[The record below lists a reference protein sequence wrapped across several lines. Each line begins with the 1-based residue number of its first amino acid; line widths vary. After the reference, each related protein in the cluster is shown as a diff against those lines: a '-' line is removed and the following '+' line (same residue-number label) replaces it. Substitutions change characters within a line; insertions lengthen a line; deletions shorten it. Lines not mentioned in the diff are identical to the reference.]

1 MVNLGKNKRRGP
13 VYAVVD
19 LETTGTSVKTG
30 SRIIQIGCVLVQD
43 GQIINEFETKINP
56 RTVVP
61 LTIEQLTGIT
71 NKGVKGAPL
80 FEDVAPTLK
89 SLLDGTI
96 FVAHNVNFDFPFLNA
111 EFERAGEA
119 PLTIPAI
126 DTVTLSQILMPTAPS
141 FRLRDLT
148 SYLEIDHD
156 HPHSAVSDA
165 VATGHLLM
173 ELLKRLDRLPTKTL
187 QSIVDLDLKLPQQTS
202 WLFNRA
208 LNERAINPKPLSEEH
223 YVSNG
228 LVLHK
233 VRPAGVATAQTISR
247 YPGTKRQKRY
257 LFGDGLEYRPVQAK
271 MMNAI
276 YNQFSQEEPVRQMV
290 VEAGTG
296 IGKTL
301 GYLLPLAYLTYP
313 DHRIVVSTATNLL
326 QQQVAQQAVATLNTR
341 LPFELTAVVVKGN
354 DHYLNLERFAH
365 SLAVHEDSQLVQQLK
380 ARMLVW
386 LLQTTTGDLDE
397 LNLNAQ
403 QAAFFIDVRHRGVR
417 SLNRQSPFYQDDF
430 LVRRARQVDTAN
442 LIITNHAYLVAHA
455 EELGGG
461 DSGAFLV
468 VDEAQ
473 HLSRAVLKQSRQ
485 TLTFARVMMI
495 LHQLQSLVN
504 HTDEQNL
511 VTLFE
516 DLPLGAYNVEL
527 LASDLRELERCLL
540 DLQQAL
546 YGMVQGNRDDEL
558 IEQAI
563 DNRKLAGL
571 LSPTNPI
578 MIGLEQAL
586 ASINLHFTALHH
598 LFSGRSESWLA
609 ADRYIMSQFASHLT
623 SLKDATKMIK
633 EASHLLATQSEA
645 TVFWL
650 TIRQG
655 GEQSSLKLSGGLL
668 VANHYLSRMVYP
680 HFLNHLFVGATL
692 FTSGRSAYIF
702 NQLDLDRKYVRTKRF
717 ASPFDYGQNARLF
730 IAKDAP
736 IPGAKLGD
744 EYVEYLA
751 RMIYQLATKT
761 QCQTMVLFN
770 SLLTIEQV
778 YAKLR
783 NTDLF
788 NQRDIL
794 AQGISGNREKLL
806 KQFATGT
813 NSILMGAAS
822 FWEGIDLPREQLE
835 LLVITRLPFDAP
847 NEIINRAQSA
857 LMKAEGKNPFYQV
870 ELPKVTTRLRQ
881 GLGRLLRTPADRGVA
896 VLLDPR
902 LESKRYGKTIRA
914 ALPDDLPV
922 VAERSDLIIVKTK
935 KFLKGFDSS
944 TIN

>member
-1 MVNLGKNKRRGP
+1 MVSLAKKKRRGP

-43 GQIINEFETKINP
+43 GQVINEFETKINP

-61 LTIEQLTGIT
+61 LTIEQLTGIK
-71 NKGVKGAPL
+71 NNDVKDAPL

-89 SLLDGTI
+89 SLLDDTI

-148 SYLEIDHD
+148 SYLAIDHNQ
-156 HPHSAVSDA
+156 PHSAVSDA
-165 VATGHLLM
+165 VATAHLLI
-173 ELLKRLDRLPTKTL
+173 ELLKRLADLPTITL
-187 QSIVDLDLKLPQQTS
+187 QSIVDLQLTLPQKTA
-202 WLFNRA
+202 WLFERELAKRA
-208 LNERAINPKPLSEEH
+208 VEPQPLKEEL

-233 VRPAGVATAQTISR
+233 VRPVSVPTAQVAGK
-247 YPGTKRQKRY
+247 YPATKRQKKY
-257 LFGDGLEYRPVQAK
+257 LFGDDLAYRPLQSK

-276 YNQFSQEEPVRQMV
+276 YNQFSQDEPVRQLV
-290 VEAGTG
+290 LEAGTG
-296 IGKTL
+296 TGKTL

-326 QQQVAQQAVATLNTR
+326 QQQVAKQTVAILNDH
-341 LPFELTAVVVKGN
+341 LPFQLTAVVVKGN
-354 DHYLNLERFAH
+354 DHYLSIDRFAH
-365 SLAVHEDSQLVQQLK
+365 SLAVHEDSQLAQALK

-386 LLQTTTGDLDE
+386 LLETTTGDLDE

-403 QAAFFIDVRHRGVR
+403 QAAYFIEVRHRGVR
-417 SLNRQSPFYQDDF
+417 TLNKQSPFYQDDF
-430 LVRRARQVDTAN
+430 LVRRARQVATAN
-442 LIITNHAYLVAHA
+442 LIITNHAYLVAHPA
-455 EELGGG
+455 ELGG
-461 DSGAFLV
+461 DDRGAFLV

-473 HLSRAVLKQSRQ
+473 HLSRAVLRQSRQ

-495 LHQLQSLVN
+495 LHQLQNLVN
-504 HTDEQNL
+504 QTGEQNL

-516 DLPLGAYNVEL
+516 NLPLGAYNVEL
-527 LASDLRELERCLL
+527 LASDLRELEGRLV
-540 DLQQAL
+540 DFQQAL
-546 YGMVQGNRDDEL
+546 YGLVKGGQDGEL
-558 IEQAI
+558 VEQAI
-563 DNRKLAGL
+563 DNRQLAGML
-571 LSPTNPI
+571 APTNPL
-578 MIGLEQAL
+578 MVGLEQAL
-586 ASINLHFTALHH
+586 SAINLHFTALNH
-598 LFSGRSESWLA
+598 LFSSRSETWLA
-609 ADRYIMSQFASHLT
+609 TDRYLMTQFASQLAG
-623 SLKDATKMIK
+623 LKEATRMIK
-633 EASHLLATQSEA
+633 EAGQLLASQPEA
-645 TVFWL
+645 CVFWL

-655 GEQSSLKLSGGLL
+655 DEQSTLKLSGGLL
-668 VANHYLSRMVYP
+668 VANHYLSREVYP

-702 NQLDLDRKYVRTKRF
+702 NQLDLDRKQVRVKRF

-730 IAKDAP
+730 VAKDAP
-736 IPGAKLGD
+736 APGATAGED
-744 EYVEYLA
+744 YIDYLA
-751 RMIYQLATKT
+751 KMIYQLATKT

-813 NSILMGAAS
+813 NSLLMGAAS
-822 FWEGIDLPREQLE
+822 FWEGIDLPKEQLE
-835 LLVITRLPFDAP
+835 LLVVTRLPFDSP
-847 NEIINRAQSA
+847 NDVINRAQSA
-857 LMKAEGKNPFYQV
+857 LLKAAGKNPFYQV
-870 ELPKVTTRLRQ
+870 ELPKATTRLRQ
-881 GLGRLLRTPADRGVA
+881 GLGRLLRTPQDRGVA
-896 VLLDPR
+896 VVLDPR
-902 LESKRYGKTIRA
+902 LVTKRYGKTIQA
-914 ALPDDLPV
+914 ALPSDLPV
-922 VAERSDLIIVKTK
+922 IAESSDLIVVKTK
-935 KFLKGFDSS
+935 KFLKGPESA
-944 TIN
+944 TNE